1 MEELIVKV
9 DGKEYNV
16 KVEETEDGRLRVH
29 CGDDVYEV
37 ETKKP
42 IEPEATKRTK
52 EKNIEDD
59 ARIIKAPLPGI
70 IVAVNIKKGEKVKAG
85 DVLVKL
91 VSMKME
97 NEITADKESRV
108 KEVRVKKNDNV
119 NRGDVLVVLE

>member
-29 CGDDVYEV
+29 CGEDVYEV
-37 ETKKP
+37 ETKEP
-42 IEPEATKRTK
+42 IEPESAKETK
-52 EKNIEDD
+52 ERSIQE
-59 ARIIKAPLPGI
+59 AGVIKAPLPGT

-85 DVLVKL
+85 DVLIKL

-97 NEITADKESRV
+97 NEVTTEKDSRV

>member
-29 CGDDVYEV
+29 CGEDVYEV
-37 ETKKP
+37 ETKEP
-42 IEPEATKRTK
+42 IEPEATKSIK
-52 EKNIEDD
+52 EKNIEYD

-85 DVLVKL
+85 DVLIKL

-97 NEITADKESRV
+97 NEVTTEKDSRV